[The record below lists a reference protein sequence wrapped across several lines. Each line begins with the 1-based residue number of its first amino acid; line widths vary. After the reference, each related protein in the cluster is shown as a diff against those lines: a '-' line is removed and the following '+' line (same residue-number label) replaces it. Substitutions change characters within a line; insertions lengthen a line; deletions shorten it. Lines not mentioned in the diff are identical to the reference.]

1 VTAAETRRGYAV
13 SAGKGIDHGPA
24 LKASATSTGGAFTLI
39 ESRTNGG
46 APPHVH
52 EREDEAMYVLDGLIV
67 VHVGDDEFTVD
78 AGGFVYMPRGVLH
91 DWDVIGSSA
100 RVLIL
105 ATPGG
110 LERFL
115 DEFHA
120 VDDWESRDRVAKRH
134 GLTFPR

>member
-1 VTAAETRRGYAV
+1 MTAAETIRGYAV
-13 SAGKGIDHGPA
+13 SAGEGVEQDPA

-39 ESRTNGG
+39 ESRTDGG

-52 EREDEAMYVLDGLIV
+52 EREDEAMYVLKGRIV
-67 VHVGDDEFTVD
+67 VHVGDDEFTLD
-78 AGGFVYMPRGVLH
+78 EGGFVFMPRGVLH
-91 DWDVIGSSA
+91 DWDVVGATA
-100 RVLIL
+100 RVMIL
-105 ATPGG
+105 ATPAG

-120 VDDWESRDRVAKRH
+120 ADDWAGRDRVAERY